1 MSRTIVHEDP
11 HPYAGEVVP
20 LLMKDSEVGSEKR
33 AAMFRIT
40 DWADRVYGRPWRLHR
55 SAGVLLY
62 SLRAQGLGL
71 PITDD
76 NVLHGTFLALPMLIH
91 TREIDW
97 SRL

>member
-1 MSRTIVHEDP
+1 
-11 HPYAGEVVP
+11 
-20 LLMKDSEVGSEKR
+20 
-33 AAMFRIT
+33 
-40 DWADRVYGRPWRLHR
+40 
-55 SAGVLLY
+55 VLLF

-76 NVLHGTFLALPMLIH
+76 NVLHGTLLGLPMLIH